1 MQLDEL
7 DRSLLVLL
15 LENPRAGLREH
26 ARTLGI
32 ARGTVASRFLRLQ
45 ESGVI
50 TGFGPRVSPR
60 AFGYSMLAFVHLDLT
75 QGYLD
80 SVVAGLADIP
90 EVVEAYTVTGGGG
103 DLLCHVVG
111 RNPEDLE
118 VVLQRMIAVPGV
130 QRTSSQVAL
139 TQRIPFRVLPL
150 VRNDQWSA
158 GRAG

>member
-60 AFGYSMLAFVHLDLT
+60 AFGYAMLAFVHLDLT

-80 SVVAGLADIP
+80 SVVENLADIP
-90 EVVEAYTVTGGGG
+90 EVVEAYTVTGGG
-103 DLLCHVVG
+103 DLLCHVVA
-111 RNPEDLE
+111 RNPEELE

-150 VRNDQWSA
+150 VKNDSWSA
-158 GRAG
+158 GRSS

>member
-7 DRSLLVLL
+7 DRALLVLL
-15 LENPRAGLREH
+15 LESPRAGLREH

-32 ARGTVASRFLRLQ
+32 ARGTAASRFLRLQ

-80 SVVAGLADIP
+80 SVVADLTAIP
-90 EVVEAYTVTGGGG
+90 EVVEACTVTGGG
-103 DLLCHVVG
+103 DLLCHVVA
-111 RNPEDLE
+111 RNPEELE

-150 VRNDQWSA
+150 VRNDTWSA
-158 GRAG
+158 GRGS